1 MHANK
6 PKASKKQTN
15 KLKMVSFITS
25 SRSKA
30 AAIASLLT
38 MAASADAYRV
48 AYRPSFPSLAV
59 RRSSPSA
66 LARQSF
72 FPRDIGRMFDD
83 VDELFDSM
91 MGDIDNM
98 FYAPP
103 PLQRMSRPSY
113 LLQGRP
119 SGAVATRSPANT
131 YSITQD
137 EKQVKMVVTVPG
149 ANASDV
155 KLDLDEENR
164 TLRISA
170 ETKRE
175 HEGISVHSRFDKS
188 FTLDRGLD
196 IAGVKAEMDN
206 GVLTITAPRLEE
218 VKDSVRR
225 IDILDNSSNN
235 EVASPAVEEEGEKG
249 EDVVTEVKAEA
260 AHEEEVKPET
270 DESVID
276 LDEAKAFP

>member
-1 MHANK
+1 
-6 PKASKKQTN
+6 
-15 KLKMVSFITS
+15 MVNFFPS

-30 AAIASLLT
+30 AAITSLLLA
-38 MAASADAYRV
+38 MAASSNAYRTM
-48 AYRPSFPSLAV
+48 YRPSFPSLAV

-72 FPRDIGRMFDD
+72 IPRDIGRMFDD

-91 MGDIDNM
+91 LGDIDNM
-98 FYAPP
+98 FYDPS

-119 SGAVATRSPANT
+119 SGAVAARPPANT

-137 EKQVKMVVTVPG
+137 EKQVKMVVAVPG

-164 TLRISA
+164 TLRISG

-175 HEGISVHSRFDKS
+175 YDGISVHSRFDKS
-188 FTLDRGLD
+188 FTLDRGLN

-225 IDILDNSSNN
+225 IDILDNSSSN
-235 EVASPAVEEEGEKG
+235 EVASPAVEEEGEEV
-249 EDVVTEVKAEA
+249 EDVTTEVKAEA
-260 AHEEEVKPET
+260 ASEEDKEEVKPET

-276 LDEAKAFP
+276 LDEAKTFP